1 MNSNG
6 KAKCGDCPKGYT
18 NLGATKCK
26 KAAAPTTTKS
36 SGKANFVLGSY
47 NKLCSGELTPLKS
60 ETDCRNYAKSIGR
73 SFRLSSDKLSNY
85 PKGCFLFL
93 SKLYFNKGKTGRT
106 NSQARPVCLK
116 AAGGNTG
123 AKTTPKKPANP
134 CLTNNGG
141 CDKARKCMNSNG
153 KAKCGDCPKGYANYG
168 ATKCMKAG
176 APTTT
181 KSSGKANFVL
191 ESGGKLCSGELT
203 PVNSETDCRNYA
215 KSIGRSFRLSSD
227 KLSNYPKGCFLFLSK
242 LYFNKGNTGRTNS
255 QARPVCLKA

>member
-36 SGKANFVLGSY
+36 SGKANFVLESGG
-47 NKLCSGELTPLKS
+47 KLCSGGLTPLNS

-93 SKLYFNKGKTGRT
+93 SKLYFNKGNTGRT

-153 KAKCGDCPKGYANYG
+153 KAKCGDCPKGYTNLG
-168 ATKCMKAG
+168 ATKCKKA
-176 APTTT
+176 A
-181 KSSGKANFVL
+181 A
-191 ESGGKLCSGELT
+191 
-203 PVNSETDCRNYA
+203 
-215 KSIGRSFRLSSD
+215 
-227 KLSNYPKGCFLFLSK
+227 
-242 LYFNKGNTGRTNS
+242 
-255 QARPVCLKA
+255 